1 MTAQRLD
8 GLAIARE
15 IKKEVAREV
24 EALIRQGIRPGLA
37 AVLVGTNPASQ
48 VYVTNKVKTCQEL
61 GIYSEKHELP
71 ETTTTEQLLDLVS
84 RLNAREE
91 IDGIL
96 IQLPLPQ
103 HIEARRVLDAVD
115 PAKDVDGFHPMNVGR
130 LVRNQETLEPCTP
143 AGIIELLRRTQIP
156 IEGQR
161 AVVIGRSDIV
171 GKPLAL
177 MLLHRHATVTICHS
191 RTPQLAEIARHADIL
206 IAAIGRAAM
215 ITAEYVKPGAVVI
228 DVGINKVTDRAD
240 VERLF
245 GPDPKRLSE
254 VESKGYTLV
263 GDVHPR
269 SVASVAGY
277 LTPVPGGVGP
287 LTIAMLMKNTVKAA
301 RWRRALAHAA
311 SA

>member
-1 MTAQRLD
+1 MTAQKLD
-8 GLAIARE
+8 GLAIARQ
-15 IKKEVAREV
+15 IKNEVAHEV
-24 EALIRQGIRPGLA
+24 ERLAGYGIRPGLA

-48 VYVTNKVKTCQEL
+48 VYVNSKVKTCGEL
-61 GIYSEKHELP
+61 GIYSEKYELP
-71 ETTTTEQLLDLVS
+71 ETTTTEELLDLIA
-84 RLNAREE
+84 RLNARQE

-96 IQLPLPQ
+96 VQLPLPR
-103 HIEARRVLDAVD
+103 HVDTRRVLDAID
-115 PAKDVDGFHPMNVGR
+115 PAKDVDGFHPVNVGR

-143 AGIIELLRRTQIP
+143 AGIIELLERTRIP

-191 RTPQLAEIARHADIL
+191 RTPNLSEIARQADIL
-206 IAAIGRAAM
+206 VAAIGRTAM

-228 DVGINKVTDRAD
+228 DVGINKVTDRAE

-245 GPDPKRLSE
+245 GSDEKRLSE
-254 VESKGYTLV
+254 WASKGYTLV
-263 GDVHPR
+263 GDVHPT
-269 SVASVAGY
+269 SVLPVAGY
-277 LTPVPGGVGP
+277 VTPVPGGVGP

-301 RWRRALAHAA
+301 RWRRALACAA
-311 SA
+311 TP